1 MQAKIQTAKAPTN
14 KKALRLFWMK
24 QFRQWHWISAAICL
38 IGTLLF
44 AITGITLNHADI
56 IGAEPRAV
64 KASATLPAGTLALV
78 EGEGDQPLAAP
89 VAAWIQDELDV
100 SVSGKP
106 VEWSDEEAYVS
117 LPIPGGDSFLTIDR
131 ETGEAVYDKTTRGWV
146 SYLNDLHKGRNTGVV
161 WKWFIDIFAV
171 GCVVF
176 TVTGLGLLFMYS
188 DSRKITWPLVAAGV
202 AIPAILAILF
212 IH

>member
-1 MQAKIQTAKAPTN
+1 MKTSSSNA
-14 KKALRLFWMK
+14 KALRLFWMK

-38 IGTLLF
+38 VGTLLF

-56 IGAEPRAV
+56 IGAQPRAE
-64 KASATLPAGTLALV
+64 KRSATLPAGTLSLLAA
-78 EGEGDQPLAAP
+78 GQGDQPLPPA
-89 VAAWIQDELDV
+89 VAAWVKQELQV
-100 SVSGKP
+100 AVAGKA
-106 VEWSDEEAYVS
+106 VEWSPEEAYVS
-117 LPIPGGDSFLTIDR
+117 LPIPGGDSFLTVDR

-146 SYLNDLHKGRNTGVV
+146 SYLNDLHKGRNTGGV
-161 WKWFIDIFAV
+161 WKLFIDVFAI

-188 DSRKITWPLVAAGV
+188 DSRKITWPLVAGGV
-202 AIPAILAILF
+202 VIPLILALLF